1 MHLPLSPRWRGG
13 TLPVNPPLPQVA
25 WRLDDAYTLRQLR
38 CTGMLQAVRIR
49 AAGYAHREPHARF
62 WRRCG
67 PLLGSGGEGS
77 GEGGGGGGGGGDGS
91 GASPASREACTEL
104 LLELCARLG
113 LAPEQGQCGST
124 KVFLRAELG
133 ATLD

>member
-1 MHLPLSPRWRGG
+1 M
-13 TLPVNPPLPQVA
+13 A
-25 WRLDDAYTLRQLR
+25 WRLDDGYTLRQLR

-67 PLLGSGGEGS
+67 PLLGGG
-77 GEGGGGGGGGGDGS
+77 GEGGGGGGGSVGGDGS
-91 GASPASREACTEL
+91 GAVPASREACAGL
-104 LLELCARLG
+104 LLELCTRLG